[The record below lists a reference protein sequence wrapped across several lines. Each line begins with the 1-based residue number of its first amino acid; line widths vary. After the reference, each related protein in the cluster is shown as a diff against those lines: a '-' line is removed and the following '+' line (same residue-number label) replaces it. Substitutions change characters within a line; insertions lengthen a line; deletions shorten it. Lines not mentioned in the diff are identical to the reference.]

1 MRRGWLTIMQPSMV
15 SGCERFYYVESGDG
29 CYNLAAEAGIPLS
42 KFKYVSI
49 SVHTN
54 WHAFYR

>member
-1 MRRGWLTIMQPSMV
+1 MQPSMV